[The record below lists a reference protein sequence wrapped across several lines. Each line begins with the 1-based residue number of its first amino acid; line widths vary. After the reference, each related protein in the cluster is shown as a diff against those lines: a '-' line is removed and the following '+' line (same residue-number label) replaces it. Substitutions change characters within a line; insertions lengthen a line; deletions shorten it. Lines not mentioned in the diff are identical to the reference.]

1 MKVCDKKKN
10 ARPVVGAT
18 EQAAES
24 EFESQDSKT
33 YFNEESVKRQCL
45 SDVLLHG
52 KDNAIP
58 GRDLVSTLG
67 LKDLRELTQ
76 LVERERK
83 VGFPICATTDAKR
96 PGYYITDD
104 PAELAAYI
112 KSLDRRIKNV
122 GETRQ
127 RMEETLMSMTGQE
140 MLK

>member
-1 MKVCDKKKN
+1 MHDGKKN
-10 ARPVVGAT
+10 ARSGVAAQ

-24 EFESQDSKT
+24 EFATQDSKT
-33 YFNEESVKRQCL
+33 YFNVESVKRQCL

-52 KDNAIP
+52 KENAIP
-58 GRDLVSTLG
+58 GRDLVSVLG

-83 VGFPICATTDAKR
+83 EGSPICATTDAKK

-104 PAELAAYI
+104 PTELAAYI

-127 RMEETLMSMTGQE
+127 RMEETLLGMTGQVI
-140 MLK
+140 LK